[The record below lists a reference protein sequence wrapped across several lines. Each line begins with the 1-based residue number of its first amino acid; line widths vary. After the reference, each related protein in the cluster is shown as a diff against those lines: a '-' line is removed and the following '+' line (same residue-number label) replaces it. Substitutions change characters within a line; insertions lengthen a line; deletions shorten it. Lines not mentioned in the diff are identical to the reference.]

1 MSCSCS
7 TEAASKRAVNRQ
19 PCFRAKSFSS
29 MSKSQPR
36 DTTHEWN
43 RAMRRKWIEHNTV
56 GKATRWRCGPM
67 PKMKALNS
75 PANWNL
81 CFVNWNWKLK
91 ETYETTMKQWPW
103 INKSSVPLTKK
114 SLLLALSTLHL
125 HAKRISKA
133 CIKQTYAFWM
143 TASRLHTQS
152 LSNKESFPRVN
163 IYVGCLKT
171 HWLMKQSKVY

>member
-7 TEAASKRAVNRQ
+7 TEAALKRAVNRQ

-56 GKATRWRCGPM
+56 GKATRWRCSPM
-67 PKMKALNS
+67 PKIKALNS

-91 ETYETTMKQWPW
+91 ETYETIMKHWPR
-103 INKSSVPLTKK
+103 INRSSVPLTKK
-114 SLLLALSTLHL
+114 PYCLHSPPCTSMLNEFPKHTKNKHMRFGWPPLAYI
-125 HAKRISKA
+125 RKA
-133 CIKQTYAFWM
+133 YPTKN
-143 TASRLHTQS
+143 L
-152 LSNKESFPRVN
+152 FPVS
-163 IYVGCLKT
+163 IF
-171 HWLMKQSKVY
+171 M